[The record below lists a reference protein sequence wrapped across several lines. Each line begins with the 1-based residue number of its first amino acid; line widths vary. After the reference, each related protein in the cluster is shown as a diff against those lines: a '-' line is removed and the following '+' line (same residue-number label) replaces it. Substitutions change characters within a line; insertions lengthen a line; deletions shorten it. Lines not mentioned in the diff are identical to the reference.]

1 MKFNYDNAH
10 IRGKDK
16 TAMLYDLVTLKISL
30 IVFYASSFNRIR
42 SHNFLKHAVLQLLSW
57 PWHQEGR
64 RRLDAGIY
72 ARKLLNRQTKAEF
85 NFQQKQGDFNR

>member
-1 MKFNYDNAH
+1 MH
-10 IRGKDK
+10 ILGVRIK

-42 SHNFLKHAVLQLLSW
+42 SHIFFKHAVLQLLSW

-72 ARKLLNRQTKAEF
+72 ARKLLNRQTHA
-85 NFQQKQGDFNR
+85 DFNKNREISTGEHLTK

>member
-1 MKFNYDNAH
+1 MH
-10 IRGKDK
+10 ILGVRIK

-30 IVFYASSFNRIR
+30 IVFYAISFNRIR

-72 ARKLLNRQTKAEF
+72 ARKLINRQPKADF